1 MPVVFERKWIYGGPR
16 DIWVKNEKM
25 LGELI
30 AKWKLQPY
38 AAQAGKNKAFMYDPG
53 IRGGIRMAH
62 LHAKGNIYLV
72 DEKQWKDFSGRVIRD
87 FQAKLEKAQSVSF
100 EQLMD
105 ISEAVEG
112 VR

>member
-16 DIWVKNEKM
+16 DIWIRNEKL

-38 AAQAGKNKAFMYDPG
+38 AQAGRNKAVMYDPD
-53 IRGGIRMAH
+53 IRGGIRLAH

-72 DEKQWKDFSGRVIRD
+72 DERQWKEFSGKVIKD
-87 FQAKLEKAQSVSF
+87 FQAKLEKAQSVNF
-100 EQLMD
+100 EELMD
-105 ISEAVEG
+105 ISDAVEG

>member
-16 DIWVKNEKM
+16 DIWIRNEKL

-38 AAQAGKNKAFMYDPG
+38 AQAGRNKAVTYDPD
-53 IRGGIRMAH
+53 IRGGIRLAH
-62 LHAKGNIYLV
+62 LHANGNIYLV
-72 DEKQWKDFSGRVIRD
+72 QEKQWKEFSGKVIKD
-87 FQAKLEKAQSVSF
+87 FQVKLGSAQSVSF

-105 ISEAVEG
+105 ISDAVEG

>member
-1 MPVVFERKWIYGGPR
+1 MPVGFERKWIYGGPR
-16 DIWVKNEKM
+16 DIWIRNEKL

-38 AAQAGKNKAFMYDPG
+38 AAVAGKKAYMYDPD
-53 IRGGIRMAH
+53 IRGGIRLAH

-72 DEKQWKDFSGRVIRD
+72 DEKQWKDFSGRVMRD
-87 FQAKLEKAQSVSF
+87 FRARLESAQSVNF

-105 ISEAVEG
+105 LSEAVEG
-112 VR
+112 VK

>member
-16 DIWVKNEKM
+16 DIWIRNEK
-25 LGELI
+25 LAGELI
-30 AKWKLQPY
+30 AKYKLQPY
-38 AAQAGKNKAFMYDPG
+38 AAAARNKAMYDPD

-72 DEKQWKDFSGRVIRD
+72 EEKAWNEFSGRVIRD
-87 FQAKLEKAQSVSF
+87 FRAKLENAQSVNF

-105 ISEAVEG
+105 ISDAMEG